1 MEDEAKLVISSRE
14 GGYPG
19 MLKERSFYIV
29 VVRDG
34 YGVGVEESK
43 PDRIVRYDGR
53 EVEVKLKESI
63 DS

>member
-1 MEDEAKLVISSRE
+1 M
-14 GGYPG
+14 
-19 MLKERSFYIV
+19 FHIV

-43 PDRIVRYDGR
+43 PYRIVRYDGR
-53 EVEVKLKESI
+53 EVEVKLEGSI